1 MYHSI
6 QQYLTEDLPQIE
18 QEISTFYQKPET
30 FAHFAR
36 TVKESMLQL
45 GCRILAEELQLMD
58 QAIRSSQWRKR
69 EWSIVRKD
77 QTSLLTSVGM
87 VRYEKTLFQNKET
100 EESAYLLDR
109 LLKQKPHE
117 RMTADAEAELYEE
130 AVQSSYQKSGAEC
143 VPGQLVSRET
153 VKNKI
158 HALEFPKEEA
168 EAEKK
173 RVKRLYVDA
182 DEDHIALQFLEEKGD
197 VKRSEKGHKNNGCLV
212 KLVYVYE
219 GSEEE
224 SETNHRRRLNNVHYL
239 GGIYEGRKGNQEL
252 WEEVNA
258 YIESHYELEEDGHI
272 LINGDGGSWIRRGKE
287 VLGKQAVLLLDGF
300 HQEKYIR
307 KASGHMGEQK
317 EAIREQMKQAAR
329 EADRKEMEKLFE
341 TLEQEATTEEVKKRV
356 ETGKRYLL
364 ENWERIRQGKRY
376 EKERHG
382 CSAEGHVSH
391 RLSARMS
398 SRPMGWSKRGA
409 DRMGRLR
416 LYAANGGDMLKLAEY
431 QRSRVREP
439 KQPEESWCSAEAILR
454 SEKQAKKELERNYDR
469 IQKSLGSAQMK
480 RMVGIMLRVGNL

>member
-6 QQYLTEDLPQIE
+6 LQYLTENLPQIE
-18 QEISTFYQKPET
+18 QEVNAFYQHPET

-36 TVKESMLQL
+36 TIKETMLQL
-45 GCRILAEELQLMD
+45 GCEILAEELQTID
-58 QAIRSSQWRKR
+58 QAIRSSQGRR
-69 EWSIVRKD
+69 RDWSIVRKD

-87 VRYEKTLFQNKET
+87 VRYEKTLFRNKENG
-100 EESAYLLDR
+100 ESAYLLDR
-109 LLKQKPHE
+109 LLKQMPHE

-130 AVQSSYQKSGAEC
+130 AVQSSYEKSGREC

-173 RVKRLYVDA
+173 RVKTLYVDA
-182 DEDHIALQFLEEKGD
+182 DEDHIALQYLEEKGD
-197 VKRSEKGHKNNGCLV
+197 VKRSERGHKNNGCLV
-212 KLVYVYE
+212 KLIYVYE

-224 SETNHRRRLNNVHYL
+224 SEANHRKRLNHVHYF

-272 LINGDGGSWIRRGKE
+272 LMNGDGGSWIQRGKE
-287 VLGKQAVLLLDGF
+287 VLGKQAVQLLDGF

-317 EAIREQMKQAAR
+317 EAIREKMRQAAR

-341 TLEQEATTEEVKKRV
+341 TLEQEATTEAENNRV
-356 ETGKRYLL
+356 QTGKRYLL
-364 ENWERIRQGKRY
+364 ENWERIRQGKHY

-431 QRSRVREP
+431 QRAGAREA
-439 KQPEESWCSAEAILR
+439 KQAEESWCSAEAILR
-454 SEKQAKKELERNYDR
+454 SEKKAKKELERNYDR

>member
-58 QAIRSSQWRKR
+58 QAIRNSQWRKR

-168 EAEKK
+168 EPEKK

-197 VKRSEKGHKNNGCLV
+197 VKRSEKGYKNNGCLV
-212 KLVYVYE
+212 KLIYVYE

-224 SETNHRRRLNNVHYL
+224 SETNHRRRLNNVHYCL
-239 GGIYEGRKGNQEL
+239 
-252 WEEVNA
+252 
-258 YIESHYELEEDGHI
+258 
-272 LINGDGGSWIRRGKE
+272 
-287 VLGKQAVLLLDGF
+287 
-300 HQEKYIR
+300 
-307 KASGHMGEQK
+307 
-317 EAIREQMKQAAR
+317 
-329 EADRKEMEKLFE
+329 
-341 TLEQEATTEEVKKRV
+341 
-356 ETGKRYLL
+356 
-364 ENWERIRQGKRY
+364 
-376 EKERHG
+376 
-382 CSAEGHVSH
+382 
-391 RLSARMS
+391 
-398 SRPMGWSKRGA
+398 
-409 DRMGRLR
+409 
-416 LYAANGGDMLKLAEY
+416 
-431 QRSRVREP
+431 
-439 KQPEESWCSAEAILR
+439 
-454 SEKQAKKELERNYDR
+454 
-469 IQKSLGSAQMK
+469 
-480 RMVGIMLRVGNL
+480 